1 MWTSSGAFRFPAIPG
16 VRRVRELRVLVLR
29 DRFCDDLGLIYQLIR
44 TSFQNTLEII
54 VGVVMRIAW
63 ILQRHVVAVW
73 MLREDS

>member
-1 MWTSSGAFRFPAIPG
+1 MDSTSVPFGIVVG

-29 DRFCDDLGLIYQLIR
+29 DRFRDDLGLVDELVFESRPQ
-44 TSFQNTLEII
+44 II
-54 VGVVMRIAW
+54 VGVVVRIAW